1 MSKEESSAN
10 PELDKVVIVDLSPE
24 KRKLDQNPEL
34 AESDKVCNPSPKKRK
49 LDENPELASHIQ
61 SALASI
67 MNDET
72 HERKSPKKVRR
83 PQSQSQKLPIEFFDG
98 LYLQIAPRTNRMRMN
113 KFDPKKLKYVYCEM
127 PLASF
132 LMGYWQGINQVEP
145 KSREKMDEILAR
157 LIFSMKA
164 GLAKIDMDMVG
175 GQLWATIRINDTY
188 EFMWDVTDNFLVLC
202 QKPDGELQFYS
213 FLHTTYLDNESTN
226 PYFEINFKK
235 YTPPPPVI
243 APIYH
248 FMDMFLPKP

>member
-1 MSKEESSAN
+1 MNKEESSAN
-10 PELDKVVIVDLSPE
+10 PELDKVVVVDPSPE
-24 KRKLDQNPEL
+24 KRKLD
-34 AESDKVCNPSPKKRK
+34 
-49 LDENPELASHIQ
+49 
-61 SALASI
+61 LASI

-72 HERKSPKKVRR
+72 QERKSPKKVRR
-83 PQSQSQKLPIEFFDG
+83 PQSQKLPIEFFDG
-98 LYLQIAPRTNRMRMN
+98 FYLQIAPKTNRMRIN
-113 KFDPKKLKYVYCEM
+113 KFDPEKSKYVYCEM

-213 FLHTTYLDNESTN
+213 FLHTTYLDNDSTN

-248 FMDMFLPKP
+248 FMDMFLPKN